1 MQYNTILYLFQ
12 SRTRLLTSIF
22 ILTQRKGRQHGGFP
36 CVCLSLTPA
45 SKAGGFSYEPTH
57 SFSSTAPEEL
67 GFHSMQENVE
77 KIPMLVSE
85 QELIDM
91 LFSLAATNALPE
103 ALSSRIKRL
112 FRAKQEYLS
121 FHLLFQEHDLRNYC
135 VNPQKF
141 FKIFLQSYTGYPGT
155 MMTESFTLAWSSSFW
170 RNQRSI
176 NKKQARA
183 GAEAPVLAVPQHLA
197 VLIHSTH
204 HINRS

>member
-12 SRTRLLTSIF
+12 SWTRLLTSIF

-36 CVCLSLTPA
+36 CVCLNLTPA

-91 LFSLAATNALPE
+91 LFSLAATNALSE

-135 VNPQKF
+135 VNPQKL
-141 FKIFLQSYTGYPGT
+141 FKIFLQSYRSRRFQPISFRSDLSPSPGRT
-155 MMTESFTLAWSSSFW
+155 RFRCSS
-170 RNQRSI
+170 R
-176 NKKQARA
+176 RA
-183 GAEAPVLAVPQHLA
+183 FDSSGSRL
-197 VLIHSTH
+197 
-204 HINRS
+204 